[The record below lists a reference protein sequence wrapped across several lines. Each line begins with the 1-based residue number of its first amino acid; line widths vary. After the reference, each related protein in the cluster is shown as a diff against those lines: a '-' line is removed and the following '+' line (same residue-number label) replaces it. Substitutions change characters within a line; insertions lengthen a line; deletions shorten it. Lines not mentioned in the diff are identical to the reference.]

1 MIINYG
7 QQEIHLVP
15 NTHYYD
21 PFDYSYTGIELYYE
35 AGYIIL
41 GDVARNSPAEAA
53 GLKEGDVVVAI
64 NKNFSQNM
72 QLYKAALQNTGDK
85 VNIVVRRE
93 GELLVFDFKVKS
105 IL

>member
-1 MIINYG
+1 MPTKSKKAKTMTLA
-7 QQEIHLVP
+7 QAVQLTKRKPHVP
-15 NTHYYD
+15 T
-21 PFDYSYTGIELYYE
+21 
-35 AGYIIL
+35 
-41 GDVARNSPAEAA
+41 AA

-72 QLYKAALQNTGDK
+72 QLYKAALQNTGDR
-85 VNIVVRRE
+85 VNIVVRRD